1 MTLYLASS
9 RLLKKYWFLV
19 GLAIVISLAVAFPDV
34 ARYGGYLHAEWT
46 IKWGAVI
53 IIFFISGLSLRT
65 QTLAE
70 TVLRIRLHLLVQ
82 MISLVIIPFFV
93 FGFVLFLF
101 KVNVHMDSLL
111 LIGLVIAASTPTTV
125 SSNVVM
131 TKNAGGNEAT
141 ALMNAATGN
150 LLGIFVS
157 PALVSFFQ
165 EPLVDATPEPDSVTK
180 IDGQVHLASVL
191 MQLGLSVLLPLIM
204 GQAVQWMAP
213 VTVVH
218 IKERCRLS
226 DISSIALLSLVW
238 AVFSNAVYAHSFDA
252 VKASDICVV
261 ALINLLFYGIFCA
274 LCVYLAHY
282 LPFPRLRYSRQ
293 DTVAVMYCGATKT
306 VAMGVPLIN
315 VLYENADPGTVGV
328 LMTPLLLY
336 HIEQLIVGNIQ
347 VDFLKRWIQNDEE
360 NNMDDYCHFD
370 EDDDGSSS
378 DLTLCDESCKDHHD
392 VYQKV

>member
-1 MTLYLASS
+1 MSWST
-9 RLLKKYWFLV
+9 
-19 GLAIVISLAVAFPDV
+19 GL
-34 ARYGGYLHAEWT
+34 
-46 IKWGAVI
+46 GAVI

-82 MISLVIIPFFV
+82 MISLVLIPFFV

-141 ALMNAATGN
+141 GKLVCLIYYTWWLTLWKALMNAATGN

-180 IDGQVHLASVL
+180 IDGQVHFASVL
-191 MQLGLSVLLPLIM
+191 MQLGLSVLLPLVV
-204 GQAVQWMAP
+204 GQAVQWIAP
-213 VTVVH
+213 VTVSH

-252 VKASDICVV
+252 VKASDICVI
-261 ALINLLFYGIFCA
+261 ALINLFFYGIFCA
-274 LCVYLAHY
+274 LCFYLAYY

-293 DTVAVMYCGATKT
+293 DTVAVM
-306 VAMGVPLIN
+306 VN
-315 VLYENADPGTVGV
+315 SW
-328 LMTPLLLY
+328 LLY
-336 HIEQLIVGNIQ
+336 YVAYMTHA
-347 VDFLKRWIQNDEE
+347 
-360 NNMDDYCHFD
+360 MDDSIVELPKRLPWVF
-370 EDDDGSSS
+370 
-378 DLTLCDESCKDHHD
+378 L
-392 VYQKV
+392 